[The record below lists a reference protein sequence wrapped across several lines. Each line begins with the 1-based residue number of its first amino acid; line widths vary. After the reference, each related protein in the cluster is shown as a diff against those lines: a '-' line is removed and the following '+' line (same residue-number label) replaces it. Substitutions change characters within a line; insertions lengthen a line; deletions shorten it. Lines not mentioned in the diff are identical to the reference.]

1 MQLLDDIIADLNDLL
16 GMAPNPRQK
25 RAVKQGKMEAI
36 AAQKD
41 GLEEVVFVIPESF
54 SQVQSIVDK
63 LQQGEAVIVK
73 LEELSTE
80 EATRIIDFVS
90 GAIYALEGDTEKLG
104 DNIFLF
110 TPQEVE
116 ISYE

>member
-1 MQLLDDIIADLNDLL
+1 MKLLDNVIADLNDLL
-16 GMAPNPRQK
+16 GMAPPPGED
-25 RAVKQGKMEAI
+25 RAVQQRKVGSLPE
-36 AAQKD
+36 QKE
-41 GLEEVVFVIPESF
+41 GMEEVVFITPESF
-54 SQVQSIVDK
+54 SQVQAVVDK

-73 LEELSTE
+73 LEEVSPE

-104 DNIFLF
+104 ESIFLF